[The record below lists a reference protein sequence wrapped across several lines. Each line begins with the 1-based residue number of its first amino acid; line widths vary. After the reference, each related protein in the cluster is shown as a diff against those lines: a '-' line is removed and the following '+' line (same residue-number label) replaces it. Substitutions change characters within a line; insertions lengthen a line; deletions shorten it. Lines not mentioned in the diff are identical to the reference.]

1 MKHSK
6 LAEYVEGQI
15 AKGVSLLDI
24 EEHLRR
30 QCWEDQVIIEIL
42 APHRPLPVADT
53 RIKTSAKKLGRLVW
67 LLVAAIGALALL
79 GAYKGCQKLA
89 LAKEIREKLRF
100 VEVSGKVTGQ
110 LSAET
115 SPSSPAG
122 PRPGNSAFDI
132 LGLEGGIDT
141 SNAKDP
147 QAAFIFKFGKESGIT
162 AALGQFSPAT
172 DARFTAATLLSLGML
187 EKFVSG
193 AELRFVDRNAFVRPE
208 RIPLLDNLGGEAVA
222 LMHALVGPSPL
233 SGAWLRIPIEP
244 VGTTTADEPKSS
256 TEASLLA
263 ALALKPADQL
273 FPESSALRL
282 LGKSDGG
289 DINGVKVDLWK
300 YQIDGEFLT
309 GQLID
314 SLRQSEAEENMLII
328 AMLQKVLTGENMT
341 EAYSTLDSLQISD
354 GELDLLVGKRDGLP
368 YRALVVIKVREG
380 METPAML
387 KLRVELDLSYG
398 KPMQV
403 DIPQPSVDLQELQQ
417 KLEPLE
423 AIGEALGN
431 F

>member
-6 LAEYVEGQI
+6 LAEYVEGQV

-24 EEHLRR
+24 EQYLRR
-30 QCWEDQVIIEIL
+30 QGWEDEVINQVL

-53 RIKTSAKKLGRLVW
+53 RIKTPAKKLGRLVW

-122 PRPGNSAFDI
+122 PRPENSTFDV
-132 LGLEGGIDT
+132 LGFEGGIDT
-141 SNAKDP
+141 SNAGDP
-147 QAAFIFKFGKESGIT
+147 RAAFIFKFGQESGIT
-162 AALGQFSPAT
+162 TALGQFSPAT

-193 AELRFVDRNAFVRPE
+193 AEMRFVDRNAFVRPE
-208 RIPLLDNLGGEAVA
+208 RIPFLDGLGGEAVA

-244 VGTTTADEPKSS
+244 VGTTAADESNSS

-273 FPESSALRL
+273 FPQSAALRL
-282 LGKSDGG
+282 SGKSDGG
-289 DINGVKVDLWK
+289 DVEGAEVELWK
-300 YQIDGEFLT
+300 YQIDGEYLT
-309 GQLID
+309 GRLID
-314 SLRQSEAEENMLII
+314 LLRQSEAEENMLVV
-328 AMLQKVLTGENMT
+328 AMLQKALTGGNIT

-354 GELDLLVGKRDGLP
+354 GELDLWVGKRDGLP
-368 YRALVVIKVREG
+368 YRALIVIKVREG
-380 METPAML
+380 MDTPAVL
-387 KLRVELDLSYG
+387 KLRAELDLSYR

-403 DIPQPSVDLQELQQ
+403 DIPQPSVDLEELRQ

-423 AIGEALGN
+423 AIGEALSN